1 MQTAYERTSV
11 SLPLNLMVYLKEK
24 SEVLGTPVSRLIA
37 AALRDKMASEAKA
50 KPKAK
55 TKGGA
60 RK

>member
-11 SLPLNLMVYLKEK
+11 SLPASLMDYLKGK
-24 SEVLGTPVSRLIA
+24 SDRVGAPVSRLIA
-37 AALRDKMASEAKA
+37 EALREKMTRET
-50 KPKAK
+50 KAK